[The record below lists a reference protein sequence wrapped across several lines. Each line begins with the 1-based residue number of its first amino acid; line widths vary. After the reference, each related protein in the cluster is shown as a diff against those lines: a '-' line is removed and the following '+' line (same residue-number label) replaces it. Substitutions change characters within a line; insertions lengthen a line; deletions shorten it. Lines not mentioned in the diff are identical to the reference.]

1 MGENGVQGS
10 EIVQQLG
17 GRDLNDD
24 GVVINLAIVGSSR
37 FYDFSE
43 IEDRI
48 EDWVEEHGWPDL
60 ILLGGASGVDYLAE
74 RWADNNN
81 IPIAVFHEKWQNPR
95 GGLVDAGRVE
105 APNTLTVALIESST
119 HVLAF
124 PSKTSKWTTIT
135 CELAQEKGRHVT
147 ISPLD

>member
-1 MGENGVQGS
+1 MRGS

-37 FYDFSE
+37 FYDFSA

-48 EDWVEEHGWPDL
+48 DDWVEENGWPDL

-105 APNTLTVALIESST
+105 APNTLTVALIESAT